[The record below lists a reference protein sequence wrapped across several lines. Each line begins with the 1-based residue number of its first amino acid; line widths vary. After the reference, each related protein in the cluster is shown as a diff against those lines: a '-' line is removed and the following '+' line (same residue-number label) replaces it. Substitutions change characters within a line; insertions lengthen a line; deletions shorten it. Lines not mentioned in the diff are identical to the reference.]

1 MSIILTK
8 RTYFHSFLD
17 DFRKWLKTENS
28 TPKKNNDELMSQNA
42 ISFVYDID
50 DRHSNLWQESCGTT
64 KCVAQ
69 AGKCHETGQCRRTR
83 LGAGDI
89 AQAVGHAR
97 KVRDTS

>member
-8 RTYFHSFLD
+8 RTYFRSFLD
-17 DFRKWLKTENS
+17 DFRKRLQTENS
-28 TPKKNNDELMSQNA
+28 TPKKNNHELMSQNA

-50 DRHSNLWQESCGTT
+50 DRHSNLWQESCGTA

-83 LGAGDI
+83 LD
-89 AQAVGHAR
+89 R
-97 KVRDTS
+97 KSVV

>member
-1 MSIILTK
+1 
-8 RTYFHSFLD
+8 
-17 DFRKWLKTENS
+17 
-28 TPKKNNDELMSQNA
+28 MSQNA

-50 DRHSNLWQESCGTT
+50 DRHSNLWQESRGTT

-69 AGKCHETGQCRRTR
+69 AGKCHETGQCRRAR